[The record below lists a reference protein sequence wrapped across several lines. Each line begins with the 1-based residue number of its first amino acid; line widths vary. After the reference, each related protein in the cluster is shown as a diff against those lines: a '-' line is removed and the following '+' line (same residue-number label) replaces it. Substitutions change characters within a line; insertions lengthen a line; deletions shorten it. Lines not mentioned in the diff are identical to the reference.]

1 MEKFGFE
8 TVVVDVVDVAGVD
21 VADVV
26 DVAGVVD
33 VVVDK
38 SYFELAKSWEQP
50 ASSRKKDIKKLL
62 LSPASKASRERTN
75 VIKRRKTP
83 TNTSY
88 PFDLCY
94 PKCRFSTDRIKQ
106 RSRV

>member
-8 TVVVDVVDVAGVD
+8 TVVVDVVDVAGV
-21 VADVV
+21 VVVV
-26 DVAGVVD
+26 DVD

-88 PFDLCY
+88 PFNLCY

-106 RSRV
+106 RSKVY